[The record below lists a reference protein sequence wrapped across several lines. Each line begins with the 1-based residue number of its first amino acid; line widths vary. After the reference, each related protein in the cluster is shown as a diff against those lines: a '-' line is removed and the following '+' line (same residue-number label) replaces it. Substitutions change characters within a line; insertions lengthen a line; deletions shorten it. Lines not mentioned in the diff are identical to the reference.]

1 MSRPEAAERLR
12 EAAANKSAEARA
24 RVMRALVAMESR
36 GQTINFNTVAAEAK
50 VSKGYLYKQPD
61 LRQRIAQARTAPPAP
76 VRARTSAGREAAA
89 EQKLRLASE
98 AIQRLKA
105 EVSELREENA
115 RLRGDLVAL
124 RRKRTI

>member
-1 MSRPEAAERLR
+1 MTSTDGAERLR
-12 EAAANKSAEARA
+12 EAASRKSSETRA
-24 RVMRALVAMESR
+24 RVMRALVAMQAR

-50 VSKGYLYKQPD
+50 VSKGYLYKQRD
-61 LRQRIAQARTAPPAP
+61 LRQRIAAARPTPNQVVPP
-76 VRARTSAGREAAA
+76 RTERSGREATA

-105 EVSELREENA
+105 EVADLREENA

-124 RRKRTI
+124 RRRRK